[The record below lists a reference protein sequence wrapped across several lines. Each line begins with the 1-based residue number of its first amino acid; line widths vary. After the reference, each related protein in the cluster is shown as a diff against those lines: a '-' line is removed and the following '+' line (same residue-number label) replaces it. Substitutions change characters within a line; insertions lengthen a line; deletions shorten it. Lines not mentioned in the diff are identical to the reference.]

1 MIYEVKGFNAIIDN
15 KPIFDQPVK
24 NKEEAYEKPIE
35 MSRNNDDTTGNL
47 LNYLYHQNYYKLI
60 GVDLSRQRNR
70 SIP

>member
-47 LNYLYHQNYYKLI
+47 LNYLYH
-60 GVDLSRQRNR
+60 
-70 SIP
+70 

>member
-15 KPIFDQPVK
+15 KAIFDQPVK
-24 NKEEAYEKPIE
+24 NKEEAYEEPIE

-47 LNYLYHQNYYKLI
+47 LNYLYHQKYYKLI
-60 GVDLSRQRNR
+60 VVDLSRQTNR